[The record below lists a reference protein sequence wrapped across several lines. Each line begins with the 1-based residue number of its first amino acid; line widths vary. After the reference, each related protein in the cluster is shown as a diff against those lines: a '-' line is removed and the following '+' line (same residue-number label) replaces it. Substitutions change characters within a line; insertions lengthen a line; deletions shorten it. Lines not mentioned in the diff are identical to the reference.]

1 MDKGNWIVENVK
13 DWVDPIFVPQCFPSQ
28 LKTCEL
34 LGQDGDDELKLE
46 RELSLC
52 PRASP
57 TCEVIIQHLFK

>member
-34 LGQDGDDELKLE
+34 LGQDGELLLAIYIVKNARVLQPWK
-46 RELSLC
+46 SI
-52 PRASP
+52 AVTNSN
-57 TCEVIIQHLFK
+57 